1 MSHDIKLKT
10 ALPYERLEHLL
21 EACCTKLYSMTL
33 DDIIE
38 TKSGPRKVIR
48 ISFEDATDCDRFRD
62 TFRKSRDQVPP
73 VLGASAF
80 NDNTQ
85 ILE

>member
-10 ALPYERLEHLL
+10 TLPYERVEHLL

-38 TKSGPRKVIR
+38 TKAGPRKVIR
-48 ISFEDATDCDRFRD
+48 ISFEDAADRDRFRD
-62 TFRKSRDQVPP
+62 TFQRSRDQRPEAF
-73 VLGASAF
+73 GASAF
-80 NDNTQ
+80 NDNSH
-85 ILE
+85 